1 MILAECD
8 GARDAETAVK
18 CAHRPPTRPEN
29 CYRPSTRRSANAA
42 SVRVGCRASG
52 SNPAARDASPR
63 TRNQTGSPGK
73 CQPSIDRDL
82 ARFTGTHAAPQG
94 AAKPLLHRCVS
105 QSSVQQTI
113 SVSRTTLVQWLA
125 AFQSVKLRPTK
136 ISAAHVR
143 LVIRGATVKRK
154 DRAWRYSKP
163 REQKLHRARLALLDY
178 SYSN

>member
-1 MILAECD
+1 MNLAERD
-8 GARDAETAVK
+8 GVPDAETAVK

-42 SVRVGCRASG
+42 SVRVRCRASG
-52 SNPAARDASPR
+52 LNPVTCDPSPPTKNR
-63 TRNQTGSPGK
+63 TGSPGK
-73 CQPSIDRDL
+73 CQPSVDRDL

-94 AAKPLLHRCVS
+94 AAKPLLHRRVS

-125 AFQSVKLRPTK
+125 VFQSVKLRPTK
-136 ISAAHVR
+136 ISTAPAR

-154 DRAWRYSKP
+154 DRAWRYSRP
-163 REQKLHRARLALLDY
+163 REQRLHRARLALLDY